1 MDQVSRVR
9 RGPKVSTGVRRYHI
23 DMKPRYDHL
32 PAGADAFTGDLQSRL
47 DIVRDR
53 VGAESVHLDQVE
65 AVAASY
71 TAALPPPL
79 RLVR

>member
-1 MDQVSRVR
+1 
-9 RGPKVSTGVRRYHI
+9 
-23 DMKPRYDHL
+23 MKSLSDRL
-32 PAGADAFTGDLQSRL
+32 PAAPDAFTGDLQSRL
-47 DIVRDR
+47 ELVRDR

-71 TAALPPPL
+71 VAALPLSL

>member
-1 MDQVSRVR
+1 MKSLLDRPAA
-9 RGPKVSTGVRRYHI
+9 GP
-23 DMKPRYDHL
+23 
-32 PAGADAFTGDLQSRL
+32 DAFTGDLQSRL
-47 DIVRDR
+47 ELVRDR

-71 TAALPPPL
+71 AAALPPVL